1 MNKAKQS
8 AVKGREDISQFIVHL
23 TRDDSKT
30 FSSGG
35 ATAKEN
41 FARIIKNRIIGAYR
55 PHCLYNKKL
64 ETLDKTVAKTI
75 WKALKVACF
84 TEVPLNQLHRL
95 VGEIPGRTIK
105 LEPYG
110 IVFKKEFIIEKGGQ
124 PAIYVNSY
132 GGNNWL
138 HEAVDKLFDSCVE
151 HGN

>member
-75 WKALKVACF
+75 
-84 TEVPLNQLHRL
+84 
-95 VGEIPGRTIK
+95 
-105 LEPYG
+105 
-110 IVFKKEFIIEKGGQ
+110 
-124 PAIYVNSY
+124 
-132 GGNNWL
+132 
-138 HEAVDKLFDSCVE
+138 
-151 HGN
+151 